1 MQLLMYMYL
10 MQLSAQLRLVSED
23 VVNKQLTMETDTL
36 SSYIVIT
43 LLYTI

>member
-10 MQLSAQLRLVSED
+10 MQLSAQLRLVSD
-23 VVNKQLTMETDTL
+23 VVSKQLTMETDTL